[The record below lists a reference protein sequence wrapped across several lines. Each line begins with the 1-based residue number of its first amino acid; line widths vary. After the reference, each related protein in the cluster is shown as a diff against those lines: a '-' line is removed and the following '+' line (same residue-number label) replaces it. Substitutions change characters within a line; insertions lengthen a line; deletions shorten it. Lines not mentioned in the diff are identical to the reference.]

1 MRPKHMLLAGSIRF
15 FSVALTWDRHLLL
28 SQSLILPQSRFGVLG
43 TALAPVCEAQLVIGI
58 GLLWP
63 QANGGFETICSGFQ
77 VTLFEKR
84 LAQLVIRI
92 GIIRFLTDRRSR
104 KIADL
109 RHTSTV
115 GIIFQNDGDDGF
127 ASLTG
132 AARLIEDVSEVRAL
146 WKEDAH
152 ARYFPTGKDR
162 ANAGFIE
169 VRIERMELWI
179 RGVTPEPFGLHATTL
194 QRNPNGAWYWAT

>member
-1 MRPKHMLLAGSIRF
+1 MVLDTVEQARVEILSAEDANEAGNVDRMLAGAQKIVA
-15 FSVALTWDRHLLL
+15 SVQYCWLVSRTDESVRARPMGRLLP
-28 SQSLILPQSRFGVLG
+28 S
-43 TALAPVCEAQLVIGI
+43 ENNDD
-58 GLLWP
+58 W
-63 QANGGFETICSGFQ
+63 
-77 VTLFEKR
+77 
-84 LAQLVIRI
+84 
-92 GIIRFLTDRRSR
+92 IIRFLTDRRLR

-115 GIIFQNDGDDGF
+115 GLIFQNDGDDGF

-132 AARLIEDVSEVRAL
+132 AARLIEDVSEIRAL

-152 ARYFPTGKDR
+152 ARYFPTEKDR

-179 RGVTPEPFGLHATTL
+179 RGVTPEPFGLHATIL
-194 QRNPNGAWYWAT
+194 QRNPKGAWYWAT

>member
-1 MRPKHMLLAGSIRF
+1 MALGTVEQSRVEILSAEDAKEARNVEQMLAGAQKIVARVQYCWLVSRSDE
-15 FSVALTWDRHLLL
+15 SVRARPMGRLL
-28 SQSLILPQSRFGVLG
+28 SN
-43 TALAPVCEAQLVIGI
+43 ENNDD
-58 GLLWP
+58 W
-63 QANGGFETICSGFQ
+63 
-77 VTLFEKR
+77 
-84 LAQLVIRI
+84 
-92 GIIRFLTDRRSR
+92 IIRFLTDRRSR

-115 GIIFQNDGDDGF
+115 GLIFQNDGDDGF

-152 ARYFPTGKDR
+152 ARYFPTEKDR

-179 RGVTPEPFGLHATTL
+179 RGVTPEPFGLHATIL

>member
-1 MRPKHMLLAGSIRF
+1 MTQGTVEQARVDILSAEDGKEARDVDRMLAGAQKIVA
-15 FSVALTWDRHLLL
+15 SVQYCWLVSRGDENVRARPMGRLL
-28 SQSLILPQSRFGVLG
+28 SSENNDDWV
-43 TALAPVCEAQLVIGI
+43 
-58 GLLWP
+58 
-63 QANGGFETICSGFQ
+63 
-77 VTLFEKR
+77 
-84 LAQLVIRI
+84 
-92 GIIRFLTDRRSR
+92 IRFLTDRRSR

-115 GIIFQNDGDDGF
+115 GLIFQNDRGDAF

-132 AARLIEDVSEVRAL
+132 AARLIEDESEVRAL

-152 ARYFPTGKDR
+152 ARYFPTEKDR

-179 RGVTPEPFGLHATTL
+179 RGVTPEPFGLHATIL
-194 QRNPNGAWYWAT
+194 QRNPKGAWYWAT